1 MAHKIDIVDVLK
13 EIQMQFLALANEQ
26 RRKQPQTDYLEG
38 SADGLAAAAAGIGV
52 VIEKSL
58 EADRIEYSNRPEVM

>member
-1 MAHKIDIVDVLK
+1 MAHKIDVVDVLK

-52 VIEKSL
+52 VIDKAN
-58 EADRIEYSNRPEVM
+58 EAERMENFNQSGVM